1 MESREF
7 QDLLKAKTGKTEET
21 LRREFQGYLGLHRDT
36 PYIQTIVD
44 AMEYSFQAGG
54 KRLRPLLMRE
64 TFALFASGEDFG
76 TKMEPGGGNI
86 SAEARPER
94 KAQAAAAGLDLLP
107 RERALH
113 RFMTALEMIH
123 TYSLVHDDLP
133 AMDNDAFRR
142 GKETTWKVYGD
153 GMGVLAGDALLN
165 SAFEIGYG
173 AILDALKDGG
183 DPDLTLRIA
192 RCGELLSQKAGV
204 PGMLGG
210 QAADVEAE
218 KQALPMTMDRI
229 LFIHTNK
236 TAALIEAAMGIGA
249 ILGGAEP
256 EQLELVTET
265 ARKVGIAFQIQDDI
279 LDVTGNSAELG
290 KPVGSDEASGKETY
304 VTLMGLKESAAEVER
319 LSGEAVRNL
328 RGLPGDHEFLENL
341 IQYLVYR
348 KK

>member
-7 QDLLKAKTGKTEET
+7 QDLLKAKTGETEEI

-36 PYIQTIVD
+36 PYIQTIID

-64 TFALFASGEDFG
+64 TFALFASGNAG
-76 TKMEPGGGNI
+76 TKAGQREGNA
-86 SAEARPER
+86 SAEAKSGG

-173 AILDALKDGG
+173 MILDALKDGE

-218 KQALPMTMDRI
+218 KQTLSMTMDRI

-249 ILGGAEP
+249 ILGGAEQ
-256 EQLELVTET
+256 EQLEMVMET
-265 ARKVGIAFQIQDDI
+265 ARNVGIAFQIQDDI
-279 LDVTGNSAELG
+279 LDVTGDSAELG
-290 KPVGSDEASGKETY
+290 KPVGSDEASGKQTY
-304 VTLMGLKESAAEVER
+304 VTLTGLKESAAEVER
-319 LSGEAVRNL
+319 LSGEAVQNL
-328 RGLPGDHEFLENL
+328 RALPGDHEFLESL

-348 KK
+348 RK

>member
-1 MESREF
+1 MESRDF
-7 QDLLKAKTGKTEET
+7 RDLLIEKTEET
-21 LRREFQGYLGLHRDT
+21 EKVLRREFQGYLGLHRDT
-36 PYIQTIVD
+36 PYIQTIID

-64 TFALFASGEDFG
+64 TFALFASGNVG
-76 TKMEPGGGNI
+76 TKAGQSEENV
-86 SAEARPER
+86 SAEAESLGN
-94 KAQAAAAGLDLLP
+94 AQTEAASLELRP

-173 AILDALKDGG
+173 AILDAVKDGG

-256 EQLELVTET
+256 EQLELVMET

-279 LDVTGNSAELG
+279 LDVTGDSAELG
-290 KPVGSDEASGKETY
+290 KPVGSDEASGKQTY
-304 VTLMGLKESAAEVER
+304 VTLMGLEKSAAEVER
-319 LSGEAVRNL
+319 LSVAAVQNL
-328 RGLPGDHEFLENL
+328 RALPGDHGFLESL
-341 IQYLVYR
+341 IRYLVYR
-348 KK
+348 RK

>member
-7 QDLLKAKTGKTEET
+7 QDLLKKKTGETEEI
-21 LRREFQGYLGLHRDT
+21 LRREFQGYLGLHRDI
-36 PYIQTIVD
+36 PYIQTIID

-64 TFALFASGEDFG
+64 TFAMFASGNAG
-76 TKMEPGGGNI
+76 MKAEPGGENA
-86 SAEARPER
+86 SAEAQFGK
-94 KAQAAAAGLDLLP
+94 KAQEAAVGFEPRP

-173 AILDALKDGG
+173 AILDVVKNGG
-183 DPDLTLRIA
+183 DPDLTLRTA
-192 RCGELLSQKAGV
+192 RCGEFLARKAGV

-218 KQALPMTMDRI
+218 KKALSMTMERI

-256 EQLELVTET
+256 EQLETVTET

-279 LDVTGNSAELG
+279 LDVTGDSAELG
-290 KPVGSDEASGKETY
+290 KPVGSDEASGKQTY
-304 VTLMGLKESAAEVER
+304 VTLTGLKESAAEVER
-319 LSGEAVRNL
+319 LSGEAVQSL
-328 RGLPGDHEFLENL
+328 RALPGDHNFLENL

-348 KK
+348 RK